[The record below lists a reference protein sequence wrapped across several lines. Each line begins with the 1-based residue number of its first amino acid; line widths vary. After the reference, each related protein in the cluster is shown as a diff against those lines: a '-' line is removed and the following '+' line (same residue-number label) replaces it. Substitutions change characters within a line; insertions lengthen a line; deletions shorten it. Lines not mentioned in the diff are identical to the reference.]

1 MKRLVIDLGHGGTDP
16 GAIGPNK
23 THEADVI
30 LAIGK
35 ELNELLKDCNLEIKF
50 TRLSNKYLSLTER
63 AKIANSFKADYFLS
77 IHINATKDNT
87 VRG

>member
-23 THEADVI
+23 THEADLV

-35 ELNELLKDCNLEIKF
+35 ELNELLKGYNLLIKW
-50 TRLSNKYLSLTER
+50 LC
-63 AKIANSFKADYFLS
+63 
-77 IHINATKDNT
+77 
-87 VRG
+87 

>member
-23 THEADVI
+23 THEADLV

-35 ELNELLKDCNLEIKF
+35 ELNELLKGYN
-50 TRLSNKYLSLTER
+50 
-63 AKIANSFKADYFLS
+63 LS
-77 IHINATKDNT
+77 IIH
-87 VRG
+87 